1 MFEGKQDQ
9 YSSEDRMVREYQVTG
24 FACRQL
30 AQWALAHF
38 GDRTEPHAY
47 ARIIISLSNSGPDF
61 AVDKISRDLKSFGF
75 SYRSEA
81 IWRMYERYRAEG
93 ERQYPVSRTLAA

>member
-1 MFEGKQDQ
+1 MSRMQKDL
-9 YSSEDRMVREYQVTG
+9 SAEDRMVREYQVSG

-38 GDRTEPHAY
+38 GDRTDPHAY
-47 ARIIISLSNSGPDF
+47 ARIIISMGTSGPDY
-61 AVDKISRDLKSFGF
+61 AIDKIYRDLKEQGF
-75 SYRSEA
+75 NYRNEA

-93 ERQYPVSRTLAA
+93 EREYPATRQYAA

>member
-1 MFEGKQDQ
+1 MAQTHEN
-9 YSSEDRMVREYQVTG
+9 YSAEDRMVREYQVSG

-38 GDRTEPHAY
+38 GERTEPHAY
-47 ARIIISLSNSGPDF
+47 ARIIISLASSGPDY
-61 AVDKISRDLKSFGF
+61 AVDKVFRDLKAQGF
-75 SYRSEA
+75 NYRNEA

-93 ERQYPVSRTLAA
+93 ERQYPVSSTRAA